1 MAAGH
6 NPGFVRDARSIGAE
20 GHIVSAS
27 FYDAQVLTFLLRQ
40 NVAEDAA
47 LFAFEIVAS
56 GAEFVE
62 DAARHEGG
70 RGQLG
75 CGVLEFLSGFLA
87 MILEN
92 ADVLEPAVALQILN
106 PLRGQAQELFDF
118 EIARIPEMAVVAG
131 IFDQNFVSADRSHAI
146 VEAVGA
152 AGRLAFDVVERMRMD
167 DRARRPCAAIHAGQV
182 GDDMSWLGGRA
193 AKPAGLGAW
202 SRLDDLVTGDHP
214 GTGDGIFTEFHGVRR
229 AKSTRRVKWSIC
241 NLRFVICNLKA
252 YSSSGRHFPDLSMQR
267 IANYQITN
275 YKLQITYSLCP
286 SPRRR

>member
-40 NVAEDAA
+40 NVAEDSA

-106 PLRGQAQELFDF
+106 PL
-118 EIARIPEMAVVAG
+118 
-131 IFDQNFVSADRSHAI
+131 DRTT
-146 VEAVGA
+146 
-152 AGRLAFDVVERMRMD
+152 VVE
-167 DRARRPCAAIHAGQV
+167 
-182 GDDMSWLGGRA
+182 GG
-193 AKPAGLGAW
+193 
-202 SRLDDLVTGDHP
+202 
-214 GTGDGIFTEFHGVRR
+214 GV
-229 AKSTRRVKWSIC
+229 
-241 NLRFVICNLKA
+241 
-252 YSSSGRHFPDLSMQR
+252 
-267 IANYQITN
+267 
-275 YKLQITYSLCP
+275 
-286 SPRRR
+286 